1 MTKQEERA
9 ALAKIEKII
18 KAAGPD
24 SYIGMAFAGCCEIA
38 ADNIENDFGCSMK
51 QRYETEREKRL
62 EIEKGYN
69 RLVDKL
75 ENAEKDYEAAHAAAH
90 EIAAQKDKE
99 IDLLRQQLKTAQAA
113 QLPAD
118 LYKLVWLAVD
128 SHIERA
134 NRRIADCVEELVY
147 FADAPK
153 DIAVAHALTGLREAH
168 ATKAQYTQ
176 LLEQLEAFEPKGV

>member
-1 MTKQEERA
+1 MMTKQEERA

-38 ADNIENDFGCSMK
+38 ADNIENDFGESM
-51 QRYETEREKRL
+51 QARVFAREKELREVK
-62 EIEKGYN
+62 EILYRE
-69 RLVDKL
+69 
-75 ENAEKDYEAAHAAAH
+75 
-90 EIAAQKDKE
+90 QKDNE
-99 IDLLRQQLKTAQAA
+99 LLRSANKARHAELDELRDQLKAERAM

-134 NRRIADCVEELVY
+134 NRRIADCVEELVH

-153 DIAVAHALTGLREAH
+153 DIAVAHALSGLRDAH
-168 ATKAQYTQ
+168 AAKAEYTQ

>member
-1 MTKQEERA
+1 MTKQEERE
-9 ALAKIEKII
+9 ALKKIEKII

-38 ADNIENDFGCSMK
+38 ADNIENDFGESM
-51 QRYETEREKRL
+51 QARVHAREKELREVK
-62 EIEKGYN
+62 EILFRE
-69 RLVDKL
+69 
-75 ENAEKDYEAAHAAAH
+75 
-90 EIAAQKDKE
+90 QKDNE
-99 IDLLRQQLKTAQAA
+99 LLRAA
-113 QLPAD
+113 NKKRHDELDELRNQIKEARAMQLPAD

-134 NRRIADCVEELVY
+134 NRRITDCVEELVH

-153 DIAVAHALTGLREAH
+153 DIAVAHALAGLRDAH
-168 ATKAQYTQ
+168 ATKAEYTQ

>member
-1 MTKQEERA
+1 MMTKQEERA

-38 ADNIENDFGCSMK
+38 ADNIENDFGNSLKYTAEKWMHNA
-51 QRYETEREKRL
+51 ETEHDMRL
-62 EIEKGYN
+62 RAEDECDRLGRAIDSKADEIKT
-69 RLVDKL
+69 
-75 ENAEKDYEAAHAAAH
+75 
-90 EIAAQKDKE
+90 
-99 IDLLRQQLKTAQAA
+99 LRQQLNAERSK

-134 NRRIADCVEELVY
+134 NRRIAECVENLVQ
-147 FADAPK
+147 FAEAPK
-153 DIAVAHALTGLREAH
+153 DIAVAHALAALSEAH
-168 ATKAQYTQ
+168 AKKAQYTQ
-176 LLEQLEAFEPKGV
+176 LLEQLEAYEPKGV

>member
-1 MTKQEERA
+1 MTKQEERE
-9 ALAKIEKII
+9 ALKKIEKII

-38 ADNIENDFGCSMK
+38 ADNIENDFGNSPVA
-51 QRYETEREKRL
+51 RIAFLEKEL
-62 EIEKGYN
+62 S
-69 RLVDKL
+69 
-75 ENAEKDYEAAHAAAH
+75 AEKQKYHYLEKENERLQLAVDRTEKKIN
-90 EIAAQKDKE
+90 ELREQVKAQK
-99 IDLLRQQLKTAQAA
+99 AA

-134 NRRIADCVEELVY
+134 DRRIADCVEELVH

-153 DIAVAHALTGLREAH
+153 DIAVAHALTGLRDAH

-176 LLEQLEAFEPKGV
+176 LLEQLEVYEPKEN